1 MKNIAYMIFLA
12 ILLMSCGDKE
22 KTAAKSYQL
31 DTIPMMV
38 LQIQKTSR
46 LYTTE
51 YHLHKIIT
59 HNDVKSITG
68 KIFNQSFHIDLPVGK
83 RKIAIPLDATLK
95 AYVDFSNFTSKNIK
109 KAGKKI
115 EIILPDPHIVLT
127 STKINHQEVK
137 QYVAITRSNFTDEEL
152 TSFENQGRTAIIKDI
167 PSLDMIGIAK
177 ENAAK
182 TLIPFIKQMGY
193 AEEDITITFRKQFNL
208 NDIEKLIDKTTIENG
223 K

>member
-1 MKNIAYMIFLA
+1 M
-12 ILLMSCGDKE
+12 
-22 KTAAKSYQL
+22 
-31 DTIPMMV
+31 
-38 LQIQKTSR
+38 
-46 LYTTE
+46 
-51 YHLHKIIT
+51 
-59 HNDVKSITG
+59 
-68 KIFNQSFHIDLPVGK
+68 
-83 RKIAIPLDATLK
+83 
-95 AYVDFSNFTSKNIK
+95 
-109 KAGKKI
+109 
-115 EIILPDPHIVLT
+115 
-127 STKINHQEVK
+127 K

-182 TLIPFIKQMGY
+182 TLVPFIKQMGY